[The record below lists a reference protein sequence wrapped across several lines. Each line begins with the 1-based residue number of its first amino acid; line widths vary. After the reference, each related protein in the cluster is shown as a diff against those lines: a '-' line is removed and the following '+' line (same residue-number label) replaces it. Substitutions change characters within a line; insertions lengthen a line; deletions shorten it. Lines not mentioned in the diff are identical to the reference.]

1 MNTIEDNLQKYQ
13 LVQDNII
20 YILSTSLIGI
30 NLKLACSRNEINN
43 NVNYSSI
50 FTIEQLKGA
59 DPIFQIA
66 NDCEDVQWIFEEVI
80 LAKSVGVLESNG
92 YLDVY
97 FYMRV
102 SGRKAKVILR
112 LNRNQKP
119 NILIPN
125 NLNSNI
131 NTNMNN
137 NINIMINSN
146 INPNIIYNQNPKI
159 NSNII
164 NPNINPR
171 ITPNINPRIPS
182 NINPRITPNLNSN
195 INPIMHSNM
204 NNIDYQKNQERL
216 SKLQNDANELIK
228 EQNALRKQLS
238 MFFGEMDD
246 AKDNHER
253 PRSTNQNNQYNNN
266 LNNHINF
273 QNVNNTTN
281 NITNLKRININDNE
295 EDDVYEV
302 PPMNDNEQ

>member
-13 LVQDNII
+13 LVQDNNI

-43 NVNYSSI
+43 NANYSSI
-50 FTIEQLKGA
+50 FTIDQLKKA
-59 DPIFQIA
+59 DQIFQIA

-80 LAKSVGVLESNG
+80 LAKSVGILENTG

-112 LNRNQKP
+112 LNRIQMP
-119 NILIPN
+119 NMTMPN
-125 NLNSNI
+125 NYPINI

-137 NINIMINSN
+137 INTKINTNVSN
-146 INPNIIYNQNPKI
+146 NRIYNQNPQI
-159 NSNII
+159 NSNITQ
-164 NPNINPR
+164 NLNPR
-171 ITPNINPRIPS
+171 ITS
-182 NINPRITPNLNSN
+182 SLNSS
-195 INPIMHSNM
+195 INPIIPSNM
-204 NNIDYQKNQERL
+204 NNMSNYQKNQERL

-238 MFFGEMDD
+238 MFFGETDD
-246 AKDNHER
+246 VQENHER
-253 PRSTNQNNQYNNN
+253 SRSSNQNNKYYNQLNNN
-266 LNNHINF
+266 NNY
-273 QNVNNTTN
+273 Q
-281 NITNLKRININDNE
+281 NINNNENNMANIKQIQVNDE
-295 EDDVYEV
+295 EDNDIYEV

>member
-1 MNTIEDNLQKYQ
+1 MNNIEDNLQKYQ

-30 NLKLACSRNEINN
+30 NLKLTCSRNEINN

-92 YLDVY
+92 FLDVY

-125 NLNSNI
+125 NLNPNI

-137 NINIMINSN
+137 NINTIINPN

-159 NSNII
+159 NSYMI

-171 ITPNINPRIPS
+171 ITPNINPRI
-182 NINPRITPNLNSN
+182 TPNFKSN
-195 INPIMHSNM
+195 INPIMPSNM
-204 NNIDYQKNQERL
+204 NNIAYQKNQERL

-238 MFFGEMDD
+238 MFFGEIDD
-246 AKDNHER
+246 AKDKHER
-253 PRSTNQNNQYNNN
+253 SRSTNQNNQYNNN
-266 LNNHINF
+266 LNNHINY
-273 QNVNNTTN
+273 QNVNNNINNMAN
-281 NITNLKRININDNE
+281 NITNLKRVNINDNE
-295 EDDVYEV
+295 KDDVYEV

>member
-80 LAKSVGVLESNG
+80 LAKSG

-125 NLNSNI
+125 NLNPNI

-137 NINIMINSN
+137 NINTMINSN

-171 ITPNINPRIPS
+171 ITPNINPRI
-182 NINPRITPNLNSN
+182 TPNLNSN
-195 INPIMHSNM
+195 INPIMHS
-204 NNIDYQKNQERL
+204 NIDYQKNQERL

-253 PRSTNQNNQYNNN
+253 SRSTNQNNQYNNN

-273 QNVNNTTN
+273 QNVNNITN

>member
-1 MNTIEDNLQKYQ
+1 MNNIEDNLQKYQ

-30 NLKLACSRNEINN
+30 NLKLTCSRNEINN

-92 YLDVY
+92 FLDVY

-125 NLNSNI
+125 NLNPNI

-137 NINIMINSN
+137 NINTIINPN

-159 NSNII
+159 NSYMI

-171 ITPNINPRIPS
+171 ITPNINPRI
-182 NINPRITPNLNSN
+182 TPNFKSN
-195 INPIMHSNM
+195 INPIMPSNM
-204 NNIDYQKNQERL
+204 NNIAYQKNQERL
-216 SKLQNDANELIK
+216 SKLQNDAN
-228 EQNALRKQLS
+228 
-238 MFFGEMDD
+238 
-246 AKDNHER
+246 
-253 PRSTNQNNQYNNN
+253 
-266 LNNHINF
+266 
-273 QNVNNTTN
+273 
-281 NITNLKRININDNE
+281 
-295 EDDVYEV
+295 
-302 PPMNDNEQ
+302 

>member
-1 MNTIEDNLQKYQ
+1 MNLIEENLQKYQ
-13 LVQDNII
+13 LVRDNNI

-50 FTIEQLKGA
+50 FTIDQLKKA
-59 DPIFQIA
+59 DQIFQIA

-80 LAKSVGVLESNG
+80 LAKSVGILENIG

-112 LNRNQKP
+112 LNRIQMP
-119 NILIPN
+119 NMTMPN
-125 NLNSNI
+125 NLHVNI

-137 NINIMINSN
+137 NIN
-146 INPNIIYNQNPKI
+146 PKI
-159 NSNII
+159 NSNINTNI
-164 NPNINPR
+164 IYNKNPQLNSNIPQNINPR
-171 ITPNINPRIPS
+171 VTPNINSRM
-182 NINPRITPNLNSN
+182 
-195 INPIMHSNM
+195 NPIIPSNM
-204 NNIDYQKNQERL
+204 NNISDYQKNQERL

-238 MFFGEMDD
+238 MFFGETDGVQE
-246 AKDNHER
+246 NHER
-253 PRSTNQNNQYNNN
+253 SRSSNQNNKYYNQLNNYNNYP
-266 LNNHINF
+266 
-273 QNVNNTTN
+273 
-281 NITNLKRININDNE
+281 NINNNGNNMANIKQIQVNDDEDN
-295 EDDVYEV
+295 DIYEV